1 MAVHAAS
8 NEIGG
13 ISAQSRRSPR
23 TQVPPR
29 FAVHA
34 SMKLRRFLLR
44 AADRVLPSELAVL
57 EHSAGFSVGYL
68 LAALVE
74 LGVPDE
80 LAAGPRT
87 AEELARSLHCKA
99 DALHRA
105 LRMGAVYN
113 LVRLDRQGRFHATR
127 LTKALTSDAPYASDQ
142 WCTFMASKAHQN
154 AWGDLAETLRHGESA
169 FRRQNGLSFFA
180 WFDQHPGE
188 GRAFAAGLSGLTLS
202 EASAIASSYDFP
214 RSGVVCDIAGG
225 VGAVLAE
232 VLRRRPELR
241 GVLIEAPLVLPEAA
255 GYLDS
260 LGLTG
265 RVELRQGDLFGD
277 LRATAD
283 VYLLKWILHDW
294 DDATCVRLLRNVAAA
309 MPAGAKL
316 VVIEGIQEHSR
327 AHSRFS
333 PIDLQMLVVTEGGRE
348 RSVVEIQTLMSQAGL
363 RPTSVRRTPADL
375 ALLEAVKA

>member
-1 MAVHAAS
+1 MTIHADPQEVVS
-8 NEIGG
+8 
-13 ISAQSRRSPR
+13 ISAHSRRRPR
-23 TQVPPR
+23 SQVPPR

-34 SMKLRRFLLR
+34 SMRLRRLLLR

-87 AEELARSLHCKA
+87 AEDLARSLHCNA

-105 LRMGAVYN
+105 LRMGAVHN
-113 LVRLDRQGRFHATR
+113 VVHLDRQGRFHATR
-127 LTKALTSDAPYASDQ
+127 LTRALTSDAPYASDQ

-169 FRRQNGLSFFA
+169 FRRQNGTSFFA
-180 WFDQHPGE
+180 WFDQHPDE
-188 GRAFAAGLSGLTLS
+188 GRAFTAGLSGLTLS

-214 RSGVVCDIAGG
+214 RRGVVCDIAGG

-241 GVLIEAPLVLPEAA
+241 GILIEAPLMLTEAA

-260 LGLTG
+260 VGLTD

-294 DDATCVRLLRNVAAA
+294 DDAGCVRLLRNVASA
-309 MPAGAKL
+309 MPSGARL
-316 VVIEGIQEHSR
+316 VVIEGIQEHGR
-327 AHSRFS
+327 PHSRFS
-333 PIDLQMLVVTEGGRE
+333 AIDLQMLVVTEGGRE

-363 RPTSVRRTPADL
+363 RATRVRRTPADL
-375 ALLEAVKA
+375 ALVEAVKA